1 MPNFA
6 DCHPDFTKI
15 RSYEI
20 DHLKLQIS
28 EYTHNITQAKH
39 FHIATTHK
47 ENVFLVAF
55 RTMPMDSTGVA
66 HILEHTALCGSR
78 RYPVRDPFFMMLRR
92 SLNTFM
98 NAFTSGDWT
107 AYPFASENR
116 KDFFNLL
123 SIYLDAAFFSRLDP
137 LDFAQEGHRLEFKD
151 ATDSKSPLEFKGVVF
166 NEMKGAMSST
176 NSQLADLIGRYLFPS
191 NTYHYNSGGD
201 PAHIPDLSY
210 DSLKEFYA
218 THYHPSN
225 AVFFTYGDIAVHE
238 LQAQMQN
245 HVLHEFTSAQPA
257 LKVPP
262 EKRFHAPIEVVEN
275 YGIEANDDVNDKTFI
290 ALSWLLGDST
300 DPLQRLEAHLL
311 SQALLA
317 NSASPLL
324 QLLENFPHAKAPLS
338 LSGLDDSQKEMVF
351 SCGVEGSNSEHNQLF
366 LQQVLLL
373 LTRLAEE
380 GIDYQQLESV
390 CHQIELSQREVGGD
404 HYPYGLQ
411 LILTALPGAIHHQ
424 DPVKLLDID
433 PYLIHLREQIQ
444 NPDYIKLL
452 IKKHLLDNP
461 HRLLLTVKPDTQL
474 NQRRQTAEE
483 ARLSTIQQQ
492 LSDAEKQAILLQTQ
506 QLLARQQQVD
516 DADLLPKVG
525 LADVA
530 PLLDIPLPTEQQQS
544 PPLTYFRT
552 GTNGLAYVHLLL
564 PAPKLTDDLWQK
576 LPLFCKLATEVGVSS
591 HDYLAT
597 QAWQA
602 RVSGGISLS
611 LDFRSDLQDAARTSF
626 YLTYAS
632 KALTRNQIAM
642 LELLDTTYRH
652 TRWDESNRIKEL
664 ITQKRVYKEKSI
676 LGQGHSLAML
686 AASSGFNPALH
697 FSHQVSGLKGL
708 QNLQQLDDSLHQ
720 QSQAFDALQQQ
731 FQAIQQALI
740 QQPTQLLYVSDS
752 AWQPLTPA
760 LLKLINQQSHVK
772 IEGPSFA
779 PSAHQQAWLTN
790 TQVNF
795 CAQAYATVAATHADS
810 AALTVLGNF
819 LKNGYLH
826 RAIREQGGA
835 YGGGASHDATHGV
848 FKFYSYRDPRLQ
860 GTLDDFNLSIDWL
873 LNTKHSADSLEQA
886 ILGIISGID
895 KPGSPAGMSIQAYH
909 DQLFGRT
916 PEHRNQSRQRI
927 LAVNISDLQRVGEQY
942 LTGKPRTALITH
954 QTAWQNFAMAGAFDT
969 HQL

>member
-1 MPNFA
+1 MSVLPAN
-6 DCHPDFTKI
+6 HPAFSKLRTYAIEHLNLKI
-15 RSYEI
+15 T
-20 DHLKLQIS
+20 
-28 EYTHNITQAKH
+28 EYAHTITHAKH
-39 FHIATTHK
+39 FHIATDHK

-107 AYPFASENR
+107 AYPFATQNR
-116 KDFFNLL
+116 KDYFNLL

-151 ATDSKSPLEFKGVVF
+151 ASDINSPLEYKGVVF

-201 PAHIPDLSY
+201 PTYIPDLSY
-210 DSLKEFYA
+210 EALKKFYA

-238 LQAQMQN
+238 LQEQIQTQALQ
-245 HVLHEFTSAQPA
+245 EFTSSQPA
-257 LKVPP
+257 LIVPP
-262 EKRFHAPIEVVEN
+262 EKRYHAPIEVIES
-275 YGIEANDDVNDKTFI
+275 YGIEANDNTADKTFI

-317 NSASPLL
+317 NSSSPLQ
-324 QLLENFPHAKAPLS
+324 QLLENFSYAKAPLS

-351 SCGVEGSNSEHNQLF
+351 SCGVEGSNPEYHRVF
-366 LQQVLLL
+366 LDQVLQL
-373 LTRLAEE
+373 LTRLTED
-380 GIDYQQLESV
+380 GIDYEQLESV
-390 CHQIELSQREVGGD
+390 CHQIELSQREIGGD
-404 HYPYGLQ
+404 NYPYGLQ

-424 DPVKLLDID
+424 DPIQLLDID

-444 NPDYIKLL
+444 NPDYIKNLIRRWLL
-452 IKKHLLDNP
+452 ENN
-461 HRLLLTVKPDTQL
+461 HRLLLTVKPDAGL
-474 NQRRQTAEE
+474 NQRRQAAEEIRLSSIQQELTAE
-483 ARLSTIQQQ
+483 Q
-492 LSDAEKQAILLQTQ
+492 KQAIVRQTQ
-506 QLLARQQQVD
+506 QLLARQEQVD
-516 DADLLPKVG
+516 DADILPKVG
-525 LADVA
+525 LEDVA
-530 PLLDIPLPTEQQQS
+530 SQLDIPTPSEQHQS

-564 PAPKLTDDLWQK
+564 PTPTLNNELWQQ
-576 LPLFCKLATEVGVSS
+576 LPLFCKLTTEVGVGQQ
-591 HDYLAT
+591 DYLAT

-602 RVSGGISLS
+602 RVSGGISLN
-611 LDFRSDLQDAARTSF
+611 LNFRSEINNANLTTF
-626 YLTYAS
+626 YCSYSS
-632 KALTRNQIAM
+632 KALTRNQDAM
-642 LELLDTTYRH
+642 LALLNATYREA
-652 TRWDESNRIKEL
+652 RWDESTRIQEL
-664 ITQKRVYKEKSI
+664 ITQRRVYKEKSI
-676 LGQGHSLAML
+676 PGNGHSLAML
-686 AASSGFNPALH
+686 AASSGFNPALD
-697 FSHQVSGLKGL
+697 FSHHVSGLKGL
-708 QNLQQLDDSLHQ
+708 QALQQLDDNLNQ
-720 QSQAFDALQQQ
+720 QPQAFNQLQQQ

-740 QQPTQLLYVSDS
+740 QQPVQLLYVSDS
-752 AWQPLTPA
+752 AWQPLTPSLNA
-760 LLKLINQQSHVK
+760 FVNQHRYEK
-772 IEGPSFA
+772 TTGPAFT
-779 PSAHQQAWLTN
+779 PSATQQAWLTN

-795 CAQAYATVAATHADS
+795 CAQAYATVASTHEDS
-810 AALTVLGNF
+810 TALTVLGAF

-835 YGGGASHDATHGV
+835 YGGGASHDANHAV

-860 GTLDDFNLSIDWL
+860 GTLDDFQQSIHWL
-873 LNTKHSADSLEQA
+873 LNTHHNPDSLEQA

-895 KPGSPAGMSIQAYH
+895 KPGSPAGMAIQAYH

-916 PEHRNQSRQRI
+916 PEHRNHYRQRI
-927 LAVNISDLQRVGEQY
+927 LAVNISDLQRVGEKY
-942 LTGKPRTALITH
+942 LTRTPRTALITH
-954 QTAWQNFAMAGAFDT
+954 QAAWQQFAAAEAFDT
-969 HQL
+969 QQL

>member
-1 MPNFA
+1 MPVSPTN
-6 DCHPDFTKI
+6 HPAFDEI
-15 RSYEI
+15 RAYTIEHLNLEI
-20 DHLKLQIS
+20 K
-28 EYTHNITQAKH
+28 EYVHKVTQAKH
-39 FHIATTHK
+39 FHMATSHN

-107 AYPFASENR
+107 AYPFASQNR
-116 KDFFNLL
+116 KDYFNLL

-137 LDFAQEGHRLEFKD
+137 LDFAQEGHRLEFKTATD
-151 ATDSKSPLEFKGVVF
+151 ATSPLEYKGVVF

-210 DSLKEFYA
+210 EALQHFYQS
-218 THYHPSN
+218 HYHPSN
-225 AVFFTYGDIAVHE
+225 ALFFTYGDIPVFE
-238 LQAQMQN
+238 LQEKMQTQ
-245 HVLHEFTSAQPA
+245 VLAEFTAAQPA
-257 LKVPP
+257 LKVEP
-262 EKRFHAPIEVVEN
+262 EKRYHAPIEVVES
-275 YGIEANDDVNDKTFI
+275 YGIEANDSTEDKTFI
-290 ALSWLLGDST
+290 AISWLLGDST

-317 NSASPLL
+317 NSASPLQ
-324 QLLENFPHAKAPLS
+324 QLLENFSHAKAPLS

-351 SCGVEGSNSEHNQLF
+351 SCGVEGSNPQHNHAF
-366 LQQVLLL
+366 LQQVLQL

-390 CHQIELSQREVGGD
+390 CHQIELSQREIGGD

-433 PYLIHLREQIQ
+433 PYLIYLREQIQ
-444 NPDYIKLL
+444 NPDYIKTL
-452 IKKHLLDNP
+452 IRRWLLDNH
-461 HRLLLTVKPDTQL
+461 HRLLLTVKPDTGL
-474 NQRRQTAEE
+474 NQRRQAAEE
-483 ARLSTIQQQ
+483 QRLQAIQKQLTAQQQ
-492 LSDAEKQAILLQTQ
+492 QAIIQLSQ
-506 QLLARQQQVD
+506 QLLARQQQTD
-516 DADLLPKVG
+516 DADILPKVG
-525 LADVA
+525 LEDVA
-530 PLLDIPLPTEQQQS
+530 PQLDIPTPTEQHQS
-544 PPLTYFRT
+544 PPLTYFRA

-564 PAPKLTDDLWQK
+564 PVPTLAPELWQQ
-576 LPLFCKLATEVGVSS
+576 LPLFCKLSTEVGVGQQ
-591 HDYLAT
+591 DYLAT

-611 LDFRSDLQDAARTSF
+611 LDFRSDLEDAHRTHF
-626 YLTYAS
+626 YCSYSS
-632 KALTRNQIAM
+632 KALTRNQSAM
-642 LELLDTTYRH
+642 LQLLGATYRE
-652 TRWDESNRIKEL
+652 TRWDEATRIQEL
-664 ITQKRVYKEKSI
+664 ITQRRVYKEKSI
-676 LGQGHSLAML
+676 PGQGHSLAML

-708 QNLQQLDDSLHQ
+708 QALQQLDDGLQ
-720 QSQAFDALQQQ
+720 QDAHAFETLQQQ
-731 FQAIQQALI
+731 FQTIQQALI
-740 QQPTQLLYVSDS
+740 QQPVQLLYVSDS
-752 AWQPLTPA
+752 DWQT
-760 LLKLINQQSHVK
+760 LKPELQAFANQQTYTK
-772 IEGPSFA
+772 TTGPVL
-779 PSAHQQAWLTN
+779 SASAAQQAWLTN

-795 CAQAYATVAATHADS
+795 CAQAFATVPASHADS
-810 AALTVLGNF
+810 AALTVLGAF

-835 YGGGASHDATHGV
+835 YGGGASHDAGHAV

-860 GTLDDFNLSIDWL
+860 GTLDDFHNSIDWL
-873 LNTKHSADSLEQA
+873 LNTHHSADSLEQA

-895 KPGSPAGMSIQAYH
+895 KPGSPAGMAIQAYY
-909 DQLFGRT
+909 DQLFART
-916 PEHRNQSRQRI
+916 PEHRNAYRQRI
-927 LAVNISDLQRVGEQY
+927 LAVTIADLKRVGEIY
-942 LTGKPRTALITH
+942 LSKTPRTAVITH
-954 QTAWQNFAMAGAFDT
+954 QAAWQQFAGASAFDT
-969 HQL
+969 QQL